1 MNFCYGC
8 CLKVRKKCPN
18 HSWGK
23 NSKWNSARF
32 LKQNKTKQKLVLKR
46 EKDPEKV
53 VKEAPRS
60 VSSNV
65 GICGLQQDCVQGS
78 GSQVISPTNAS
89 PLTEEG
95 L

>member
-18 HSWGK
+18 YSWSK

-32 LKQNKTKQKLVLKR
+32 LKKKQKRLVLKR

-53 VKEAPRS
+53 VKEVPRS
-60 VSSNV
+60 VSSNA
-65 GICGLQQDCVQGS
+65 GICGLNQDCVQGS
-78 GSQVISPTNAS
+78 GSQVLSPTNAS

>member
-1 MNFCYGC
+1 M
-8 CLKVRKKCPN
+8 
-18 HSWGK
+18 
-23 NSKWNSARF
+23 SKPQLGQKFQVEQCTF
-32 LKQNKTKQKLVLKR
+32 LKTKQKLVLKR